1 MFEDIAVPF
10 ILKNKKIDKTIYLW
24 YNTYIIIK
32 GEKYDWTKNKRLFK
46 RYRSL

>member
-1 MFEDIAVPF
+1 MPVFVYGF
-10 ILKNKKIDKTIYLW
+10 G